1 MLQQSKTVYIVDDD
15 RDARI
20 SLQMLLRSVGMKS
33 WPFGSA
39 ADILESLPHLS
50 RGCLL
55 VDLRM
60 PEMDGISLLSELE
73 SLGVNWPAVVVSGQA
88 DVASAVAALR
98 LGVVD
103 FLEKPY
109 SEEELLAAIDRCF
122 ERVDQDETL
131 KSGQAR
137 IATLSPRER
146 DALEGVIRGESS
158 KQVAKRLKLS
168 PRTVEMHRARMMR
181 KLGVR
186 SATDALGLAAAAG
199 YRIGARPDETLLA

>member
-1 MLQQSKTVYIVDDD
+1 MIQHPRTVYIVDDD
-15 RDARI
+15 REARI
-20 SLQMLLRSVGMKS
+20 SLQMLLRSVGMHGWS
-33 WPFGSA
+33 FGSA
-39 ADILESLPHLS
+39 ADLLESLPHLAK
-50 RGCLL
+50 GCLL

-60 PEMDGISLLSELE
+60 PAMDGIGLLSELE
-73 SLGVNWPAVVVSGQA
+73 SLGIGWPAVVVSGRA

-122 ERVDQDETL
+122 ERAEGQEIAKSGRAQIETL
-131 KSGQAR
+131 SA
-137 IATLSPRER
+137 RER
-146 DALEGVIRGESS
+146 DVLDGVLQGESS
-158 KQVAKRLKLS
+158 KEVARRLEIS

-186 SATDALGLAAAAG
+186 NAIEAFGLAAAAG
-199 YRIGARPDETLLA
+199 YRIGVRPGKSVG

>member
-1 MLQQSKTVYIVDDD
+1 MIQQSKTVYIVDDD

-20 SLQMLLRSVGMKS
+20 SLQMLLRSVGLNS
-33 WPFGSA
+33 WPFRSA
-39 ADILESLPHLS
+39 ADILESLPHLA

-73 SLGVNWPAVVVSGQA
+73 SLGVDWPAVVVSGQA
-88 DVASAVAALR
+88 DVPSAVAALR

-122 ERVDQDETL
+122 ERVDGDERL

-137 IATLSPRER
+137 IAALSPRER
-146 DALEGVIRGESS
+146 DALEGIIRGESS
-158 KQVAKRLKLS
+158 KQVAKRLKIS

-199 YRIGARPDETLLA
+199 YRIGGRPDETP

>member
-1 MLQQSKTVYIVDDD
+1 MIQHSKTVYIVDDD

-20 SLQMLLRSVGMKS
+20 SLQMLLRSVGMNS

-39 ADILESLPHLS
+39 ADILESLPHLV

-60 PEMDGISLLSELE
+60 PGMDGISLLSELE
-73 SLGVNWPAVVVSGQA
+73 NLGVNWPAVVVSGQA
-88 DVASAVAALR
+88 DVSSAVAALR

-122 ERVDQDETL
+122 EREAGDDTL
-131 KSGQAR
+131 KSGQAQ
-137 IATLSPRER
+137 IAALSPRER

-186 SATDALGLAAAAG
+186 SATETLGLAAAAG
-199 YRIGARPDETLLA
+199 YRIGVRTDETP

>member
-1 MLQQSKTVYIVDDD
+1 MIQQSKTVYIVDDD
-15 RDARI
+15 RDTRI
-20 SLQMLLRSVGMKS
+20 SLQLLLRSVGLNS

-39 ADILESLPHLS
+39 ADILESLPHLAK
-50 RGCLL
+50 GCLL

-60 PEMDGISLLSELE
+60 PEMDGIGLLSELG

-88 DVASAVAALR
+88 DVSSAVAALR

-122 ERVDQDETL
+122 ERVDGDETL

-137 IATLSPRER
+137 IAALSPRER

-158 KQVAKRLKLS
+158 KQVAKRLNLS

-181 KLGVR
+181 KLGVK

-199 YRIGARPDETLLA
+199 YPIGARPGEAP